1 MSAKTILI
9 SAAVCAAVIGVSGY
23 CVLNAER
30 QAAEEVSK
38 RSAEWDA
45 ERAELESRLANAQSG
60 GIVIPENVEI
70 SSSMDP
76 ILLVERLKKLDANDN
91 RKKLREA
98 LFSFQGLVEAGTNS
112 IPAIRNYFTSGE
124 NVALLGGGPN
134 FGGGFGGNNGPNGNN
149 FRGPNGGGFGGPN
162 GGMNGGP
169 NFGGMNFAGGRNS
182 AIPASTRIGL
192 IDVLNDI
199 GVEEAYILLGQ
210 IVPTVTEARELV
222 YLSGILQS
230 IDPSSFVGTTVT
242 TARNLLAD
250 SNINNGDRRQ
260 LMNLLA
266 QLGDTEYAA
275 AMLDNLY
282 VDGRLDGATL
292 DFLTRTL
299 GEGAVP
305 AIYNAFMDANAT
317 DQDRARLLVSTMN
330 YIGSNAQ
337 ATEMFNTAFA
347 GVSENRNLQNMM
359 LLGLSGAGPGQ
370 GQNIT
375 PEMAANRLN
384 MLNNL
389 QQQYNDPS
397 MNNVFAAARTQL
409 EYYSNPSAYDQPP
422 QIDMRQ
428 IMGGGRGG
436 NRDGGNWG
444 GNRGGNRGPGGNRG
458 GGNRGGGNWGGF
470 GGGR

>member
-60 GIVIPENVEI
+60 GVVIPENVEI
-70 SSSMDP
+70 TSAMDP

-124 NVALLGGGPN
+124 NVALTGGGPN
-134 FGGGFGGNNGPNGNN
+134 FGGGFGGNNAPNGNN
-149 FRGPNGGGFGGPN
+149 FRENFRGNNGGP
-162 GGMNGGP
+162 NGGP
-169 NFGGMNFAGGRNS
+169 NFGGMNFGGGRNS
-182 AIPASTRIGL
+182 AVPASTRIGL

-199 GVEEAYILLGQ
+199 GVEDAYILLGQ

-230 IDPSSFVGTTVT
+230 IDPSSFVSTTVT

-250 SNINNGDRRQ
+250 SNINNGDKRQ

-305 AIYNAFMDANAT
+305 AIYNAFMDANAS
-317 DQDRARLLVSTMN
+317 DQDRARLLMSTMN

-347 GVSENRNLQNMM
+347 GVSENRGLQNMM
-359 LLGLSGAGPGQ
+359 LMGLSGMGPGQ
-370 GQNIT
+370 NQNIT
-375 PEMAANRLN
+375 PEMAASRLN
-384 MLNNL
+384 MLNSL

-444 GNRGGNRGPGGNRG
+444 GNRGPGGNR
-458 GGNRGGGNWGGF
+458 GNRGGGNWGG
-470 GGGR
+470 GR

>member
-9 SAAVCAAVIGVSGY
+9 SAAVCAAVVGASGY
-23 CVLNAER
+23 YVLNAER

-38 RSAEWDA
+38 RSAEWA
-45 ERAELESRLANAQSG
+45 EERAELESRLANAQSG
-60 GIVIPENVEI
+60 GVVIPENVEI

-76 ILLVERLKKLDANDN
+76 ILLVERLKKLDDNDN

-98 LFSFQGLVEAGTNS
+98 LFAFQGLVEAGTNS
-112 IPAIRNYFTSGE
+112 IPPIRNYFTSGE
-124 NVALLGGGPN
+124 NVILLGGNPFGGGPN
-134 FGGGFGGNNGPNGNN
+134 FGGNN

-162 GGMNGGP
+162 GGPNGGGP

-192 IDVLNDI
+192 IDVLHDI

-230 IDPSSFVGTTVT
+230 IDPGAFVNTTVT

-250 SNINNGDRRQ
+250 SNINNGDKRQ

-299 GEGAVP
+299 GEGAIP
-305 AIYNAFMDANAT
+305 TIYNAFMDANAT
-317 DQDRARLLVSTMN
+317 DQDRARLLMSTMN

-347 GVSENRNLQNMM
+347 GVAQNRNLQNMM

-384 MLNNL
+384 LLNNL

-397 MNNVFAAARTQL
+397 MNNVFAAARSQL

-444 GNRGGNRGPGGNRG
+444 GNRGPGGNR
-458 GGNRGGGNWGGF
+458 GNRGGGNWGGGGF

>member
-60 GIVIPENVEI
+60 GVVIPENVEI
-70 SSSMDP
+70 TSAMDP

-124 NVALLGGGPN
+124 NVALAGGGPN
-134 FGGGFGGNNGPNGNN
+134 FGGGFGGNNAPNGNN
-149 FRGPNGGGFGGPN
+149 FRENFRGNNGGP
-162 GGMNGGP
+162 NGGP
-169 NFGGMNFAGGRNS
+169 NFGGMNFGGGRNS
-182 AIPASTRIGL
+182 AVPASTRIGL

-199 GVEEAYILLGQ
+199 GVEDAYILLGQ

-230 IDPSSFVGTTVT
+230 IDPSSFVSTTVT

-250 SNINNGDRRQ
+250 SNINNGDKRQ

-305 AIYNAFMDANAT
+305 AIYNAFMDANAS
-317 DQDRARLLVSTMN
+317 DQDRARLLMSTMN

-347 GVSENRNLQNMM
+347 GVSENRGLQNMM
-359 LLGLSGAGPGQ
+359 LMGLSGMGPGQ
-370 GQNIT
+370 NQNIT
-375 PEMAANRLN
+375 PEMAASRLN
-384 MLNNL
+384 MLNSL

-444 GNRGGNRGPGGNRG
+444 GNRGPGGNR
-458 GGNRGGGNWGGF
+458 GNRGGGNWGG
-470 GGGR
+470 GR

>member
-60 GIVIPENVEI
+60 GVVIPENVEI
-70 SSSMDP
+70 TSAMDP

-124 NVALLGGGPN
+124 NVALAGGGPN
-134 FGGGFGGNNGPNGNN
+134 FGGGFGGNNAPNGNN
-149 FRGPNGGGFGGPN
+149 FRENFRGNNGGPN

-169 NFGGMNFAGGRNS
+169 NFGGMNFGGGRNS
-182 AIPASTRIGL
+182 AVPASTRIGL

-199 GVEEAYILLGQ
+199 GVEDAYILLGQ

-230 IDPSSFVGTTVT
+230 IDPSSFVSTTVT

-250 SNINNGDRRQ
+250 SNINNGDKRQ

-305 AIYNAFMDANAT
+305 AIYNAFMDANAS
-317 DQDRARLLVSTMN
+317 DQDRARLLMSTMN

-347 GVSENRNLQNMM
+347 GVSENRGMQNMM
-359 LLGLSGAGPGQ
+359 LMGLSGMGPGQ
-370 GQNIT
+370 NQNIT
-375 PEMAANRLN
+375 PEMAASRLN
-384 MLNNL
+384 MLNSL

-444 GNRGGNRGPGGNRG
+444 GNRGPGGNR
-458 GGNRGGGNWGGF
+458 GNRGGGNWGG
-470 GGGR
+470 GR

>member
-9 SAAVCAAVIGVSGY
+9 SAAVCAAVVGASGY
-23 CVLNAER
+23 YVLNAER

-38 RSAEWDA
+38 RSAEWA
-45 ERAELESRLANAQSG
+45 EERAELESRLANVQSG
-60 GIVIPENVEI
+60 GVVIPENVEI

-76 ILLVERLKKLDANDN
+76 ILLVERLKKLDDNDN

-98 LFSFQGLVEAGTNS
+98 LFAFQGLVEAGTNS
-112 IPAIRNYFTSGE
+112 IPPIRNYFTSGE
-124 NVALLGGGPN
+124 NVILLGSNPFGGGPN
-134 FGGGFGGNNGPNGNN
+134 FGGNN
-149 FRGPNGGGFGGPN
+149 FRGPNGGGFGGPNGGPN

-192 IDVLNDI
+192 IDVLHDI

-230 IDPSSFVGTTVT
+230 IDPGAFVNTTIT

-250 SNINNGDRRQ
+250 SNINNGDKRQ

-299 GEGAVP
+299 GEGAIP
-305 AIYNAFMDANAT
+305 TIYNAFMDANAT
-317 DQDRARLLVSTMN
+317 DQEKGRLLMSTMN

-337 ATEMFNTAFA
+337 ATEMFTTAFA
-347 GVSENRNLQNMM
+347 GLSENRGLQNMM

-384 MLNNL
+384 LLNNL

-397 MNNVFAAARTQL
+397 MNNVFAAARSQL

-444 GNRGGNRGPGGNRG
+444 GNRGPGGNR
-458 GGNRGGGNWGGF
+458 GNRGGGNWGGGGF

>member
-38 RSAEWDA
+38 RSAEWNA

-60 GIVIPENVEI
+60 GVVIPENVEI
-70 SSSMDP
+70 TSAMDP

-124 NVALLGGGPN
+124 NVALADGGPN
-134 FGGGFGGNNGPNGNN
+134 FGGGFGGNNAPNGNN
-149 FRGPNGGGFGGPN
+149 FRENFRGNNGGP
-162 GGMNGGP
+162 NGGP
-169 NFGGMNFAGGRNS
+169 NFGGMNFGGGRNS
-182 AIPASTRIGL
+182 AVPASTRIGL

-199 GVEEAYILLGQ
+199 GVEDAYVLLGQ

-230 IDPSSFVGTTVT
+230 IDPSSFVSTTVT

-250 SNINNGDRRQ
+250 SNINNGDKRQ

-305 AIYNAFMDANAT
+305 AIYNAFMDANAS
-317 DQDRARLLVSTMN
+317 DQDRARLLMSTMN

-347 GVSENRNLQNMM
+347 GVSENRGLQNMM
-359 LLGLSGAGPGQ
+359 LMGLSGMGPGQ
-370 GQNIT
+370 NQNIT
-375 PEMAANRLN
+375 PEMAASRLN
-384 MLNNL
+384 MLNSL

-444 GNRGGNRGPGGNRG
+444 GNRGPGGNR
-458 GGNRGGGNWGGF
+458 GNRGGGNWGG
-470 GGGR
+470 GR

>member
-60 GIVIPENVEI
+60 GIAIPENVEI

-76 ILLVERLKKLDANDN
+76 ILLVERLKKLDDNDN

-124 NVALLGGGPN
+124 NVRLSGGGNNNNGPFGGGGPN
-134 FGGGFGGNNGPNGNN
+134 FGGNNANNGNN
-149 FRGPNGGGFGGPN
+149 FRGPNGGGFGGA
-162 GGMNGGP
+162 
-169 NFGGMNFAGGRNS
+169 NFGGMNFGGGRNS
-182 AIPASTRIGL
+182 AVPASTRIGL
-192 IDVLNDI
+192 IDVLHDI

-250 SNINNGDRRQ
+250 SNISNGDKRQ
-260 LMNLLA
+260 LMNLLS

-299 GEGAVP
+299 GEGAIP
-305 AIYNAFMDANAT
+305 TIYNAFMDANAS
-317 DQDRARLLVSTMN
+317 DQDRARLLMSTMN
-330 YIGSNAQ
+330 YIGSNQQ

-347 GVSENRNLQNMM
+347 GVSENRGLQNMM
-359 LLGLSGAGPGQ
+359 LMGLSGIGP

-375 PEMAANRLN
+375 PDVAANRLAV
-384 MLNNL
+384 LNSL

-444 GNRGGNRGPGGNRG
+444 GNRGPGGDNRGPGGNR
-458 GGNRGGGNWGGF
+458 GNRGGGNWGG
-470 GGGR
+470 GR

>member
-60 GIVIPENVEI
+60 GVVIPENVEI
-70 SSSMDP
+70 TSAMDP

-124 NVALLGGGPN
+124 NVALAGGGPN
-134 FGGGFGGNNGPNGNN
+134 FGGGFGGNNAPNGNN
-149 FRGPNGGGFGGPN
+149 FRENFRGNNGGPN

-169 NFGGMNFAGGRNS
+169 NFGGMNFGGGRNS
-182 AIPASTRIGL
+182 AVPASTRIGL
-192 IDVLNDI
+192 IDVLHDI
-199 GVEEAYILLGQ
+199 GVDDAYILLGQ

-230 IDPSSFVGTTVT
+230 IDPSSFVSTTVT

-250 SNINNGDRRQ
+250 SNINNGDKRQ

-305 AIYNAFMDANAT
+305 AIYNAFMDANAS
-317 DQDRARLLVSTMN
+317 DQDRARLLMSTMN

-347 GVSENRNLQNMM
+347 GVSENRGMQNMM
-359 LLGLSGAGPGQ
+359 LMGLSGMGPGQ
-370 GQNIT
+370 NQNIT
-375 PEMAANRLN
+375 PEMAASRLN
-384 MLNNL
+384 MLNSL

-444 GNRGGNRGPGGNRG
+444 GNRGPGGNR
-458 GGNRGGGNWGGF
+458 GNRGGGNWGG
-470 GGGR
+470 GR

>member
-60 GIVIPENVEI
+60 GVVIPENVEI
-70 SSSMDP
+70 TSAMDP

-124 NVALLGGGPN
+124 NVALAGGGPN
-134 FGGGFGGNNGPNGNN
+134 FGGGFGGNNAPNGNN
-149 FRGPNGGGFGGPN
+149 FRENFRGNNGGP
-162 GGMNGGP
+162 NGGP
-169 NFGGMNFAGGRNS
+169 NFGGMNFGGGRNS
-182 AIPASTRIGL
+182 AVPASTRIGL

-199 GVEEAYILLGQ
+199 GVEDAYILLGQ

-230 IDPSSFVGTTVT
+230 IDPSSFVSTTVT

-250 SNINNGDRRQ
+250 SNINNGDKRQ

-305 AIYNAFMDANAT
+305 AIYNAFMDANAS
-317 DQDRARLLVSTMN
+317 DQDRARLLMSTMN

-347 GVSENRNLQNMM
+347 GVSENRGMQNMM
-359 LLGLSGAGPGQ
+359 LMGLSGMGPGQ
-370 GQNIT
+370 NQNIT
-375 PEMAANRLN
+375 PEMAASRLN
-384 MLNNL
+384 MLNSL

-444 GNRGGNRGPGGNRG
+444 GNRGPGGNR
-458 GGNRGGGNWGGF
+458 GNRGGGNWGG
-470 GGGR
+470 GR

>member
-1 MSAKTILI
+1 
-9 SAAVCAAVIGVSGY
+9 IGVSGY

-60 GIVIPENVEI
+60 GVVIPENVEI
-70 SSSMDP
+70 TSAMDP

-124 NVALLGGGPN
+124 NVALAGGGPN
-134 FGGGFGGNNGPNGNN
+134 FGGGFGGNNAPNGNN
-149 FRGPNGGGFGGPN
+149 FRENFRGNNGGP
-162 GGMNGGP
+162 NGGP
-169 NFGGMNFAGGRNS
+169 NFGGMNFGGGRNS
-182 AIPASTRIGL
+182 AVPASTRIGL

-199 GVEEAYILLGQ
+199 GVEDAYILLGQ

-230 IDPSSFVGTTVT
+230 IDPSSFVSTTVT

-250 SNINNGDRRQ
+250 SNINNGDKRQ

-305 AIYNAFMDANAT
+305 AIYNAFMDANAS
-317 DQDRARLLVSTMN
+317 DQDRARLLMSTMN

-347 GVSENRNLQNMM
+347 GVSENRGMQNMM
-359 LLGLSGAGPGQ
+359 LMGLSGMGPGQ
-370 GQNIT
+370 NQNIT
-375 PEMAANRLN
+375 PEMAASRLN
-384 MLNNL
+384 MLNSL

-444 GNRGGNRGPGGNRG
+444 GNRGPGGNR
-458 GGNRGGGNWGGF
+458 GNRGGGNWGG
-470 GGGR
+470 GR

>member
-60 GIVIPENVEI
+60 EVVIPENVEI
-70 SSSMDP
+70 TSAMDP

-124 NVALLGGGPN
+124 NVALAGGGPN
-134 FGGGFGGNNGPNGNN
+134 FGGGFGGNNAPNGNN
-149 FRGPNGGGFGGPN
+149 FRENFRGNNGGPN

-169 NFGGMNFAGGRNS
+169 NFGGMNFGGGRNS
-182 AIPASTRIGL
+182 AVPASTRIGL

-199 GVEEAYILLGQ
+199 GVEDAYILLGQ

-230 IDPSSFVGTTVT
+230 IDPSSFVSTTVT

-250 SNINNGDRRQ
+250 SNINNGDKRQ

-305 AIYNAFMDANAT
+305 AIYNAFMDANAS
-317 DQDRARLLVSTMN
+317 DQDRARLLMSTMN

-347 GVSENRNLQNMM
+347 GVSENRGLQNMM
-359 LLGLSGAGPGQ
+359 LMGLSGMGPGQ
-370 GQNIT
+370 NQNIT
-375 PEMAANRLN
+375 PEMAASRLN
-384 MLNNL
+384 MLNSL

-444 GNRGGNRGPGGNRG
+444 GNRGPGGNR
-458 GGNRGGGNWGGF
+458 GNRGGGNWGG
-470 GGGR
+470 GR

>member
-9 SAAVCAAVIGVSGY
+9 SAAVCAAVVGASGY
-23 CVLNAER
+23 YVLNAER

-38 RSAEWDA
+38 RSAEWA
-45 ERAELESRLANAQSG
+45 EERAELESRLANAQSG
-60 GIVIPENVEI
+60 GVVIPENVEI
-70 SSSMDP
+70 TSSMDP
-76 ILLVERLKKLDANDN
+76 ILLVERLKKLDDNDN

-98 LFSFQGLVEAGTNS
+98 LFAFQGLVEAGTNS
-112 IPAIRNYFTSGE
+112 IPPIRNYFTSGE
-124 NVALLGGGPN
+124 NVILLGGNP

-192 IDVLNDI
+192 IDVLHDI

-230 IDPSSFVGTTVT
+230 IDPGAFVNTTVT

-250 SNINNGDRRQ
+250 SNINNGDKRQ

-299 GEGAVP
+299 GEGAIP
-305 AIYNAFMDANAT
+305 TIYNAFMDANAT
-317 DQDRARLLVSTMN
+317 DQEKGRLLMSTMN

-337 ATEMFNTAFA
+337 ATEMFTTAFA
-347 GVSENRNLQNMM
+347 GLSENRGLQNMM

-384 MLNNL
+384 LLNNL

-397 MNNVFAAARTQL
+397 MNNVFAAARSQL

-444 GNRGGNRGPGGNRG
+444 GNRGPGGNR
-458 GGNRGGGNWGGF
+458 GNRGGGNWGGGGF

>member
-38 RSAEWDA
+38 RSAVWDA

-60 GIVIPENVEI
+60 GVVIPENVEI
-70 SSSMDP
+70 TSSMDP

-91 RKKLREA
+91 RKKMREA
-98 LFSFQGLVEAGTNS
+98 LFAFQGLVEAGTNS
-112 IPAIRNYFTSGE
+112 IPPIRNYFTSGE
-124 NVALLGGGPN
+124 NVRLTGGGNNNGPFGGGGPN
-134 FGGGFGGNNGPNGNN
+134 FGG
-149 FRGPNGGGFGGPN
+149 PNGGSNGGP
-162 GGMNGGP
+162 NGGP
-169 NFGGMNFAGGRNS
+169 NFGGANFGGGRNS
-182 AIPASTRIGL
+182 TVPASTRIGL
-192 IDVLNDI
+192 IDVLRDI
-199 GVEEAYILLGQ
+199 GMEDAYILLGQ
-210 IVPTVTEARELV
+210 IVPTVTEAGELV
-222 YLSGILQS
+222 YLSNILQS
-230 IDPSSFVGTTVT
+230 IDPSAFVGTTVT

-250 SNINNGDRRQ
+250 SNINNGDKRQ
-260 LMNLLA
+260 LMNLLS
-266 QLGDTEYAA
+266 QLGDTEYAT

-292 DFLTRTL
+292 DFLVRTL
-299 GEGAVP
+299 GEGAIPTV
-305 AIYNAFMDANAT
+305 YNAFMDPNAS
-317 DQDRARLLVSTMN
+317 DQEKGRLLMSTMN

-337 ATEMFNTAFA
+337 ATEMFTTAFA
-347 GVSENRNLQNMM
+347 GLSENRGMQNMM
-359 LLGLSGAGPGQ
+359 LMGLSGMGP

-375 PEMAANRLN
+375 PDVAANRLSV
-384 MLNNL
+384 LNSL

-444 GNRGGNRGPGGNRG
+444 GNRGPGGDNRGSGGNR
-458 GGNRGGGNWGGF
+458 GNRGGGNWGG
-470 GGGR
+470 GR

>member
-1 MSAKTILI
+1 
-9 SAAVCAAVIGVSGY
+9 
-23 CVLNAER
+23 
-30 QAAEEVSK
+30 
-38 RSAEWDA
+38 
-45 ERAELESRLANAQSG
+45 
-60 GIVIPENVEI
+60 
-70 SSSMDP
+70 
-76 ILLVERLKKLDANDN
+76 
-91 RKKLREA
+91 KKLREA

-124 NVALLGGGPN
+124 NVALAGGGPN
-134 FGGGFGGNNGPNGNN
+134 FGGGFGGNNAPNGNN
-149 FRGPNGGGFGGPN
+149 FRENFRGNNGGP
-162 GGMNGGP
+162 NGGP
-169 NFGGMNFAGGRNS
+169 NFGGMNFGGGRNS
-182 AIPASTRIGL
+182 AVPASTRIGL

-199 GVEEAYILLGQ
+199 GVEDAYILLGQ

-230 IDPSSFVGTTVT
+230 IDPSSFVSTTVT

-250 SNINNGDRRQ
+250 SNINNGDKRQ

-305 AIYNAFMDANAT
+305 AIYNAFMDANAS
-317 DQDRARLLVSTMN
+317 DQDRARLLMSTMN

-347 GVSENRNLQNMM
+347 GVSENRGMQNMM
-359 LLGLSGAGPGQ
+359 LMGLSGMGPGQ
-370 GQNIT
+370 NQNIT
-375 PEMAANRLN
+375 PEMAASRLN
-384 MLNNL
+384 MLNSL

-444 GNRGGNRGPGGNRG
+444 GNRGPGGNR
-458 GGNRGGGNWGGF
+458 GNRGGGNWGG
-470 GGGR
+470 GR